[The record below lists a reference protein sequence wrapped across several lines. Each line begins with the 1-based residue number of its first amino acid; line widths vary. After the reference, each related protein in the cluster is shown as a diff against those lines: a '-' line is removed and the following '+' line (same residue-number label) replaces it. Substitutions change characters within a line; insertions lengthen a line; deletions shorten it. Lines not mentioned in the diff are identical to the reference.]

1 MLSSNSYIPN
11 QNVYHSGETNEHKTY
26 TLNTFNYGLTYPY
39 LKKSKVDDTG
49 IFSGALFNYNSG
61 NNSQTLVYTTST
73 INVGEVSPYWVYK
86 DSVTLTLPTIK
97 LGTEH
102 TYNMTQLSA
111 YNFKGSTKMYF
122 QQLANKNTYV
132 YNVGLDPTTAFSDT
146 SYISS
151 NPTTMYIESKFR
163 YFYGTGNSIP
173 NIGWT
178 IYNMVNTGSKA
189 AIAGYANSNNT
200 IVKNGWF
207 DSKGVNSS
215 NGTKTFTGTI
225 SVSGSPK
232 YFWIAIPTDNIGT
245 NTSSENITNMP
256 LEESGIDSNIISNLP
271 NNPIICRLVK
281 HSTASS
287 KGRYVYYS
295 TNAGTGVLD
304 TTHTSTAGMVLR
316 KITTLKN
323 VGTYGIKYD
332 IYYIGGSAS
341 IPTGTVGFSFKRIK

>member
-1 MLSSNSYIPN
+1 M
-11 QNVYHSGETNEHKTY
+11 
-26 TLNTFNYGLTYPY
+26 
-39 LKKSKVDDTG
+39 
-49 IFSGALFNYNSG
+49 FNYNKG
-61 NNSQTLVYTTST
+61 NNSQTLVYTTKT

-132 YNVGLDPTTAFSDT
+132 YNVGLDPTTVFSDT

-189 AIAGYANSNNT
+189 AIQGYANSNNT

-207 DSKGVNSS
+207 DSKGVNNS

-256 LEESGIDSNIISNLP
+256 LEESSIDSNIISNLP

-316 KITTLKN
+316 KITTLNN